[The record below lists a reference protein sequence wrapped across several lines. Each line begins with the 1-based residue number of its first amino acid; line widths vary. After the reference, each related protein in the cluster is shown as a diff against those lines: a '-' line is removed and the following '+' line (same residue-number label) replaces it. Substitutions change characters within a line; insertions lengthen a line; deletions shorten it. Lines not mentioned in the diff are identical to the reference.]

1 MGLTPRTSAAVSVSL
16 GGERRKGYLN
26 GIAFAEIAISGSLFE
41 AAISVLLVSK
51 KKRDLVETRCI
62 YE

>member
-1 MGLTPRTSAAVSVSL
+1 MGLTPRMSAVISVSL

-26 GIAFAEIAISGSLFE
+26 GIVFAEIAISRVLFE
-41 AAISVLLVSK
+41 VPISVLLVSK
-51 KKRDLVETRCI
+51 KKRDLVETQCI